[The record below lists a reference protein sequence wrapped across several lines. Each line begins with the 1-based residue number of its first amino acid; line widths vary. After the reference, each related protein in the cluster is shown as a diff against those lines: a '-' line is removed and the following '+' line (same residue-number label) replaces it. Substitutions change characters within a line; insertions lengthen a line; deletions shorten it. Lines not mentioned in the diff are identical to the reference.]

1 MADTAVRRLCR
12 RRSAGPVKLAE
23 QKSYTFHYPVTVRP
37 EDLSEGGHHLGTDNI
52 VLLLSRARAHVF
64 HSMGLLESDLGDGA
78 TGIIIVRSCGELHG
92 RRSCLGRDCRGY
104 AFRRVHAKGLP
115 HLSKDCERWE
125 SNCPCRDVRVDP
137 QLPDAACRTHTRR
150 LSEGPPLPSGN
161 IIAAYRSNPIETKKG
176 SLILE

>member
-78 TGIIIVRSCGELHG
+78 TGIIIADLAVSFMAEGLVSDEIVVDTHFDAFTRKGFRIYQRIVRDGKVIALAETSVLILNY
-92 RRSCLGRDCRGY
+92 RT
-104 AFRRVHAKGLP
+104 RRVVPIPEDFLKAL
-115 HLSKDCERWE
+115 
-125 SNCPCRDVRVDP
+125 
-137 QLPDAACRTHTRR
+137 
-150 LSEGPPLPSGN
+150 
-161 IIAAYRSNPIETKKG
+161 RSHPEI
-176 SLILE
+176 